1 MSNLGIV
8 LPPRLSSATERA
20 TAFLTSGRLAATV
33 ARRAGLSLLFV
44 LVVDLAFG
52 LTPFIFVNGVA
63 LGALYGIVGV
73 ALVLVYKTSRII
85 NFAAAAVG
93 AVPAITAVLLSTSQH
108 VSYLLTMPI
117 AVVGGLLSGAL
128 TEILVMRRFKRTS
141 RLIVTVVTI
150 GVAQGFAALGFFI
163 PIWFGEKA
171 TGVPKVET
179 PWQGFQINNGSGNP
193 ILTGN
198 QVFAFGVVLVLTFGL
213 MLFLKRS
220 RMGIALR
227 AAAENGDRAELLG
240 IPVDR
245 VNTVAWAIA
254 GLLSAMAIFSI
265 APLYGVPGDATL
277 GFQTL
282 LYGLAAAVVARMENL
297 GLALLM
303 GMGIGLV
310 IISSVAN
317 TGSNDLAS
325 AIMLPIILAA
335 LLVQRRSRSRA
346 IDADASSWQAVAVF
360 RPVPLELRNVPEVQR
375 ARALLLIA
383 PVALA
388 ILLPYVLTKPSLP
401 GLQLLP
407 IVGIIAVSLVILT
420 GWAGQISLGQYG
432 LVGIGAAA
440 AGGLIG
446 RHNID
451 FFAAIGIGIAA
462 GALTA
467 VVIGLPAVRIR
478 GLFLAVTT
486 LAFGFAIQ
494 NYVLKTS
501 HWVGKHIMPDPLA
514 ATIRRPT
521 LYGKFDLEDDRA
533 FYFLCLGFLLLVLA
547 AAMSF
552 RRHHSGRML
561 IALRDNQRAA
571 TSYSIAPVRT
581 RLAAFAISGGI
592 AGLAGVL
599 FAYQQHN
606 VIPGTY
612 DVLSSVSVFLA
623 AAVGGLGSL
632 AFATLSVIAFQA
644 TLVWGPMAWHHLGE
658 SISSVIPLIL
668 TGPLLVLNLY
678 ANPGGLA
685 GWAFAERDKWLRR
698 VARKHGIH
706 VPSLLADSLVEPAAL
721 QEQPQEHR
729 RQAVPEPEPAR

>member
-1 MSNLGIV
+1 VTGLRLT
-8 LPPRLSSATERA
+8 LPPAANSAVERV
-20 TAFLTSGRLAATV
+20 TDFLTSGRSV
-33 ARRAGLSLLFV
+33 AVIVRRAMAALVFV

-52 LTPFIFVNGVA
+52 LTPFIFINGVA

-73 ALVLVYKTSRII
+73 ALVLVYRTSRII

-108 VSYLLTMPI
+108 INYLVTMPI
-117 AVVGGLLSGAL
+117 AIVGGILFGAL
-128 TEILVMRRFKRTS
+128 TEIFVMRRFKRTS

-179 PWQGFQINNGSGNP
+179 PWQGWQITNSTGNP

-198 QVFAFGVVLVLTFGL
+198 QVFAFLVVIVLTFGL

-254 GLLSAMAIFSI
+254 GLMSAMAIFAIS
-265 APLYGVPGDATL
+265 PLYGVPSDATL

-303 GMGIGLV
+303 GMGIGL
-310 IISSVAN
+310 IIIPSAAN

-325 AIMLPIILAA
+325 AVMLPIILVA

-346 IDADASSWQAVAVF
+346 VDADASSWQAIAVF
-360 RPVPLELRNVPEVQR
+360 RPIPQELRGLPEVQR
-375 ARALLLIA
+375 ARMFGLLL
-383 PVALA
+383 PLALA
-388 ILLPYVLTKPSLP
+388 IVLPYLVSTPSQT

-494 NYVLKTS
+494 NYVLKTN
-501 HWVGKHIMPDPLA
+501 HWIGEHIMPDPLA
-514 ATIRRPT
+514 ASIRRPM
-521 LYGKFDLEDDRA
+521 LYGKFDLEDNRA
-533 FYFLCLGFLLLVLA
+533 FYFLCLGFLILVLA

-606 VIPGTY
+606 VITGTY
-612 DVLSSVSVFLA
+612 DVYSSVQIFLA

-632 AFATLSVIAFQA
+632 AFATMSVIAFQA
-644 TLVWGPMAWHHLGE
+644 TILWGPLAWHHLGE
-658 SISSVIPLIL
+658 NISSVIPLLL
-668 TGPLLVLNLY
+668 TGPLLILNLY
-678 ANPGGLA
+678 ANPAGLA
-685 GWAFAERDKWLRR
+685 GWAFAERDRWLRR
-698 VARKHGIH
+698 VAKKHGVH
-706 VPSLLADSLVEPAAL
+706 VPSLVADSLI
-721 QEQPQEHR
+721 
-729 RQAVPEPEPAR
+729 EPEPLQSAEPPAESREPELVR

>member
-1 MSNLGIV
+1 MSTLGITV
-8 LPPRLSSATERA
+8 PPRVSSATERA
-20 TAFLTSGRLAATV
+20 VAFLGGGGLAATT
-33 ARRAGLSLLFV
+33 ARRVVLSLLFV

-108 VSYLLTMPI
+108 ISYLLTMPI

-128 TEILVMRRFKRTS
+128 TEMLVMRRFKRTS

-179 PWQGFQINNGSGNP
+179 PWQGFQITNSRGNP

-198 QVFAFGVVLVLTFGL
+198 QLFAFGVVVVLTFGL

-240 IPVDR
+240 VPVDR

-346 IDADASSWQAVAVF
+346 IDVDASSWQAVAVF
-360 RPVPLELRNVPEVQR
+360 RPVPQELRAVPEVQR
-375 ARALLLIA
+375 ARFAMLVLPI
-383 PVALA
+383 ALA
-388 ILLPYVLTKPSLP
+388 IVLPFVLTKPSMP

-501 HWVGKHIMPDPLA
+501 HWIGAHIMPDPLA
-514 ATIRRPT
+514 ASIRRPM

-612 DVLSSVSVFLA
+612 DVLSSVSIFLA

-632 AFATLSVIAFQA
+632 AFATLSVVAFQA

-658 SISSVIPLIL
+658 SISSVIPLLL
-668 TGPLLVLNLY
+668 TGPLLIVNLY

-685 GWAFAERDKWLRR
+685 GWAFGERDKWLRR
-698 VARKHGIH
+698 VARRNSIH
-706 VPSLLADSLVEPAAL
+706 VPSLVADSLVEPDAL
-721 QEQPQEHR
+721 TTPEPAPKQSR
-729 RQAVPEPEPAR
+729 RREPEPVR

>member
-1 MSNLGIV
+1 VTGLRLT
-8 LPPRLSSATERA
+8 LPPAANSAVERV
-20 TAFLTSGRLAATV
+20 TDFLTSGRSV
-33 ARRAGLSLLFV
+33 AVIVRRAMAALVFV

-52 LTPFIFVNGVA
+52 LTPFIFINGVA

-73 ALVLVYKTSRII
+73 ALVLVYRTSRII

-108 VSYLLTMPI
+108 INYLVTMPI
-117 AVVGGLLSGAL
+117 AIVGGILFGAL
-128 TEILVMRRFKRTS
+128 TEIFVMRRFKRTS

-179 PWQGFQINNGSGNP
+179 PWQGWQITNSTGNP

-198 QVFAFGVVLVLTFGL
+198 QVFAFLVVIVLTFGL

-254 GLLSAMAIFSI
+254 GLMSAMAIFAIS
-265 APLYGVPGDATL
+265 PLYGVPSDATL

-303 GMGIGLV
+303 GMGIGL
-310 IISSVAN
+310 IIIPSAAN

-325 AIMLPIILAA
+325 AVMLPIILVA
-335 LLVQRRSRSRA
+335 LLLQRRSRSRA
-346 IDADASSWQAVAVF
+346 VDADASSWQAIAVF
-360 RPVPLELRNVPEVQR
+360 RPIPQELRGLPEVQR
-375 ARALLLIA
+375 ARMFGLLL
-383 PVALA
+383 PLALA
-388 ILLPYVLTKPSLP
+388 IVLPYLVSTPSQT

-494 NYVLKTS
+494 NYVLKTN
-501 HWVGKHIMPDPLA
+501 HWIGEHIMPDPLA
-514 ATIRRPT
+514 ASIRRPM
-521 LYGKFDLEDDRA
+521 LYGKFDLEDNRA
-533 FYFLCLGFLLLVLA
+533 FYFLCLGFLILVLA

-606 VIPGTY
+606 VITGTY
-612 DVLSSVSVFLA
+612 DVYSSVQIFLA

-632 AFATLSVIAFQA
+632 AFATMSVVAFQA
-644 TLVWGPMAWHHLGE
+644 TILWGPLAWHHLGE
-658 SISSVIPLIL
+658 NISSVIPLLL
-668 TGPLLVLNLY
+668 TGPLLILNLY
-678 ANPGGLA
+678 ANPAGLA
-685 GWAFAERDKWLRR
+685 GWAFAERDRWLRR
-698 VARKHGIH
+698 VAKKHGVH
-706 VPSLLADSLVEPAAL
+706 VPSLVADSLI
-721 QEQPQEHR
+721 
-729 RQAVPEPEPAR
+729 EPEPLQSAEPPAESREPELVR

>member
-1 MSNLGIV
+1 VTGLRLT
-8 LPPRLSSATERA
+8 LPPAANSAVERV
-20 TAFLTSGRLAATV
+20 TDFLTSGRSV
-33 ARRAGLSLLFV
+33 AVIVRRAMAALVFV

-52 LTPFIFVNGVA
+52 LTPFIFINGVA

-73 ALVLVYKTSRII
+73 ALVLVYRTSRII

-108 VSYLLTMPI
+108 INYLVTMPI
-117 AVVGGLLSGAL
+117 AIVGGILFGAL
-128 TEILVMRRFKRTS
+128 TEIFVMRRFKRTS

-179 PWQGFQINNGSGNP
+179 PWQGWQITNSTGNP

-198 QVFAFGVVLVLTFGL
+198 QVFAFLVVIVLTFGL

-254 GLLSAMAIFSI
+254 GLMSAMAIFAIS
-265 APLYGVPGDATL
+265 PLYGVPSDATL

-303 GMGIGLV
+303 GMGIGL
-310 IISSVAN
+310 IIIPSAAN

-325 AIMLPIILAA
+325 AVMLPIILVA
-335 LLVQRRSRSRA
+335 LLLQRRSRSRA
-346 IDADASSWQAVAVF
+346 VDADASSWQAIAVF
-360 RPVPLELRNVPEVQR
+360 RPIPQELRGLPEVQR
-375 ARALLLIA
+375 ARMFGLLL
-383 PVALA
+383 PLALA
-388 ILLPYVLTKPSLP
+388 IVLPYLVSTPSQT

-494 NYVLKTS
+494 NYVLKTN
-501 HWVGKHIMPDPLA
+501 HWIGEHIMPDPLA
-514 ATIRRPT
+514 ASIRRPM
-521 LYGKFDLEDDRA
+521 LYGKFDLEDNRA
-533 FYFLCLGFLLLVLA
+533 FYFLCLGFLILVLA

-606 VIPGTY
+606 VITGTY
-612 DVLSSVSVFLA
+612 DVYSSVQIFLA

-632 AFATLSVIAFQA
+632 AFATMSVIAFQA
-644 TLVWGPMAWHHLGE
+644 TILWGPLAWHHLGE
-658 SISSVIPLIL
+658 NISSVIPLLL
-668 TGPLLVLNLY
+668 TGPLLILNLY
-678 ANPGGLA
+678 ANPAGLA
-685 GWAFAERDKWLRR
+685 GWAFAERDRWLRR
-698 VARKHGIH
+698 VAKKHGVH
-706 VPSLLADSLVEPAAL
+706 VPSLVADSLI
-721 QEQPQEHR
+721 
-729 RQAVPEPEPAR
+729 EPEPLQSAEPPAESREPELVR